1 MNKIRFTFLG
11 TGAADYPAD
20 FESTKNKFSKD
31 IRRASCVLI
40 NNQFLVDC
48 GPHVLESLKIKG
60 CSPSEITD
68 IFITHTHSDHYDV
81 NNIEKIAR
89 KANKAVKLWCRRDA
103 VMDLPDNIEIVRM
116 TQGKEYTFRENFTVT
131 ATDANHDE
139 NSFPQHYIFNFFGKK
154 ILYACDGAW
163 FLTRSFYL
171 LKDLNL
177 DMIVFDATCGDYLG
191 DFRMAEH
198 NSIPMI
204 RNMLPSLRTINAVTS
219 KTKIFLSHIAPSLH
233 KSHKETCRIVKQDGL
248 IPAYDGLEILL

>member
-20 FESTKNKFSKD
+20 FESAKNKFSKD
-31 IRRASCVLI
+31 IRRASSALI
-40 NNQFLVDC
+40 NGKILIDC
-48 GPHVLESLKIKG
+48 GPHVLKSLKIKG

-68 IFITHTHSDHYDV
+68 IFITHTHSDHY
-81 NNIEKIAR
+81 NQKNIEEIVKKAHIPVKI
-89 KANKAVKLWCRRDA
+89 WCRRD
-103 VMDLPDNIEIVRM
+103 VSIIKISDSEIIRM
-116 TQGKEYTFRENFTVT
+116 NEGKKYFFGDDFSVI

-154 ILYACDGAW
+154 FLYACDGAW

-248 IPAYDGLEILL
+248 IPAYDGLDVFL